1 MEGGALGKEGPREN
15 MDEGGNKPAQGIY
28 AFAVVYYLIN
38 SIISKN
44 NFIYV
49 LFTTSKVS
57 VGAGILKC

>member
-1 MEGGALGKEGPREN
+1 MEGGASGKEGPREN